1 LFNHHSSVSEFAIGK
16 ALANPVSGV
25 QPLILS
31 NEKQVISSPK
41 ESESNA
47 RSPATGLKR
56 NHKTRKSAWYFTGW
70 WAKFHFRPLSPE
82 SNGDWTRI
90 TGCDHQPTNAQNMG
104 IDPLHFHNKRRGV
117 DSVNIGRRGT
127 NLERQ

>member
-1 LFNHHSSVSEFAIGK
+1 MRSRLFQVPKNLK
-16 ALANPVSGV
+16 ATRVPQRLA
-25 QPLILS
+25 L
-31 NEKQVISSPK
+31 NE
-41 ESESNA
+41 
-47 RSPATGLKR
+47 
-56 NHKTRKSAWYFTGW
+56 TRKSAWYFTGW

-127 NLERQ
+127 NLERNDRSSGRSAWTPRRHWLCY